1 VWRKLASWMR
11 DRDGCNPDKDII
23 DILPGA
29 NWCGTCY
36 RSKPTAALRYS
47 SDIRVSPMQDRE
59 GESNRQSSGD
69 LSYQNNR
76 RVQLRPL
83 LVRKLSSLSNALFF

>member
-1 VWRKLASWMR
+1 MR

-47 SDIRVSPMQDRE
+47 SDIRVSPMQDRANQT
-59 GESNRQSSGD
+59 GKVQGTSATKIIAESSS
-69 LSYQNNR
+69 
-76 RVQLRPL
+76 VHH
-83 LVRKLSSLSNALFF
+83 